1 MIKNFLASAVG
12 LRKETHTFPTSVT
25 EGMVIAYSDENSDT
39 RYGVV
44 FTDRELKEGETGVVG
59 SIVTAGHIIIDNVD
73 FGDLG
78 DLDYEEFIQN
88 AAVQGLYFERAK
100 VTVVPADVATDGGDS
115 ASSN

>member
-25 EGMVIAYSDENSDT
+25 EGMVIAYFDENSDT

-73 FGDLG
+73 FGDL
-78 DLDYEEFIQN
+78 DSSDVIQN
-88 AAVQGLYFERAK
+88 AAVQGLYFEPAK